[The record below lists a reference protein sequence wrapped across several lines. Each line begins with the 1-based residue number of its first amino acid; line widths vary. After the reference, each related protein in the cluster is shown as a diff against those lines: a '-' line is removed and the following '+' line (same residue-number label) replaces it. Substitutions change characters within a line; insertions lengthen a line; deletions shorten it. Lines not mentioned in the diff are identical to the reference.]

1 MGVIDGR
8 VAIITGGARGIG
20 ASISRLFAREGAS
33 LVINDL
39 GGAPDGSGGDEG
51 PAQQVADEIA
61 AAGGRAVADGG
72 DIGDVATGERLVRTA
87 VERYGQLDIVV
98 NVAGILRDRMI
109 FNLPEQDWDEVIRV
123 HLKGHY
129 STVRPA
135 SAYWREQRNPQ
146 GHYRVIN
153 FTSVSGLDGSP
164 GQPNYAAAKMGI
176 VGLTYSLAQGLA
188 RYGVTAN
195 AIAPGAATRLTAT
208 VPAGKRVSRE
218 EESTA
223 ERPSA
228 EDQRM
233 SPDNIAPVALY
244 LASERSDW
252 LTGRV
257 ISAVGFE
264 VGLYEN
270 PQIIRQ
276 LSAPAPWEY
285 DRLAS
290 AIEGSFRPVA
300 NGLPRSLF
308 AGQLGNG

>member
-20 ASISRLFAREGAS
+20 ASISRLFAEQGAS

-39 GGAPDGSGGDEG
+39 GGAPDGSGSDGG
-51 PAQQVADEIA
+51 PAKEIADEITA
-61 AAGGRAVADGG
+61 KGGSAVSDGG
-72 DIGDVATGERLVRTA
+72 DIADVATGERLVKTA
-87 VERYGQLDIVV
+87 VEQFGKLDIVV

-109 FNLPEQDWDEVIRV
+109 FNLVEADWDAVIRV

-208 VPAGKRVSRE
+208 VPSDKRVQRE
-218 EESTA
+218 DRPAEED
-223 ERPSA
+223 R
-228 EDQRM
+228 RM

-244 LASERSDW
+244 MASEASDW

-257 ISAVGFE
+257 VSSSGYE

-276 LSAPAPWEY
+276 VSAPEPWEY

-290 AIEGSFRPVA
+290 ALESSFRPAA

-308 AGQLGNG
+308 ASQLSTN

>member
-20 ASISRLFAREGAS
+20 ASISRLFAAEGAS
-33 LVINDL
+33 VVINDL
-39 GGAPDGSGGDEG
+39 GGAPDGSGSDGG
-51 PAQQVADEIA
+51 PAKEIADEIT
-61 AAGGRAVADGG
+61 AAGGKAVSDGG
-72 DIGDVATGERLVRTA
+72 DIADVATGERLVKTA
-87 VERYGQLDIVV
+87 VEQFGKLDIVV

-109 FNLPEQDWDEVIRV
+109 FNLVEADWDAVIRV

-208 VPAGKRVSRE
+208 VPSDKRVERE
-218 EESTA
+218 N
-223 ERPSA
+223 RPA
-228 EDQRM
+228 DEDRRM

-244 LASERSDW
+244 MASEASDW

-257 ISAVGFE
+257 VSSSGYE

-276 LSAPAPWEY
+276 VSAPEPWEY

-290 AIEGSFRPVA
+290 ALESSFRPAA

-308 AGQLGNG
+308 ASQLSTN

>member
-20 ASISRLFAREGAS
+20 ASISRLFAQEGAS
-33 LVINDL
+33 VVINDL
-39 GGAPDGSGGDEG
+39 GGNADGTGGDQG
-51 PAQQVADEIA
+51 PAKQIADEIV
-61 AAGGRAVADGG
+61 AAGGQAVPDGG
-72 DIGDVATGERLVRTA
+72 DIGNVATGERLVQTA
-87 VERYGQLDIVV
+87 VDQFGKLDIVV

-109 FNLPEQDWDEVIRV
+109 FNLPESDWDEVIRV

-135 SAYWREQRNPQ
+135 SVYWREQRNPG

-208 VPAGKRVSRE
+208 VPAGKRVSRKEPDGRPE
-218 EESTA
+218 EEL
-223 ERPSA
+223 ER
-228 EDQRM
+228 

-244 LASERSDW
+244 QASERSGW

-257 ISAVGFE
+257 VSSAGFE
-264 VGLYEN
+264 VGLYQN

-276 LSAPAPWEY
+276 LSSTGPWEY
-285 DRLAS
+285 GRLAQMME
-290 AIEGSFRPVA
+290 ASFRPVA
-300 NGLPRSLF
+300 DGLPPSLF
-308 AGQLGNG
+308 ASQLDKK

>member
-20 ASISRLFAREGAS
+20 ASISRLFASEGAS

-39 GGAPDGSGGDEG
+39 GGAPDGTGGDEG
-51 PAQQVADEIA
+51 PAKQIADEIV
-61 AAGGRAVADGG
+61 AAGGAAVSDGG
-72 DIGDVATGERLVRTA
+72 DIRNGATGERLVATA
-87 VERYGQLDIVV
+87 VERYGKLDIVV

-109 FNLPEQDWDEVIRV
+109 FNLAEQDWDAVIRV
-123 HLKGHY
+123 HLKGDY

-146 GHYRVIN
+146 GHYRIIN
-153 FTSVSGLDGSP
+153 FTSISGLDGSP

-195 AIAPGAATRLTAT
+195 AIAPGAATRMTAT
-208 VPAGKRVSRE
+208 IPEGKRVSRIEGLSE
-218 EESTA
+218 EDI
-223 ERPSA
+223 ER
-228 EDQRM
+228 

-257 ISAVGFE
+257 ISAAGFD
-264 VGLYEN
+264 VGLYAN

-276 LSAPAPWEY
+276 LSAPGPWQYEE
-285 DRLAS
+285 LAS
-290 AIEGSFRPVA
+290 HMERSFRPA
-300 NGLPRSLF
+300 ADGLPPSL
-308 AGQLGNG
+308 

>member
-20 ASISRLFAREGAS
+20 ASISRLFAEQGAS

-39 GGAPDGSGGDEG
+39 GGAPDGSGSDGG
-51 PAQQVADEIA
+51 PAKEIADEIT

-72 DIGDVATGERLVRTA
+72 DIGDVATGERLVAAA
-87 VERYGQLDIVV
+87 VEHYGKLDIVV

-153 FTSVSGLDGSP
+153 FTSVAGLDGSP

-195 AIAPGAATRLTAT
+195 AIAPSAATRLVAT
-208 VPAGKRVSRE
+208 VPDDKR
-218 EESTA
+218 A
-223 ERPSA
+223 LQDRPA
-228 EDQRM
+228 DDAPRR
-233 SPDNIAPVALY
+233 SPDNVAALALY
-244 LASERSDW
+244 LASERADW
-252 LTGRV
+252 ITGRV
-257 ISAVGFE
+257 LENWGFDI
-264 VGLYEN
+264 GLYAN
-270 PQIIRQ
+270 PTVVATA
-276 LSAPAPWEY
+276 SSDVPWTFDALA
-285 DRLAS
+285 DRM
-290 AIEGSFRPVA
+290 EGSFRPV
-300 NGLPRSLF
+300 
-308 AGQLGNG
+308 

>member
-8 VAIITGGARGIG
+8 VAIITGGGRGIG
-20 ASISRLFAREGAS
+20 ASISRLFGRDGAA
-33 LVINDL
+33 VVVNDL
-39 GGAPDGSGGDEG
+39 GGGPDGTGSDDG
-51 PAQQVADEIA
+51 PAKQIADAIV
-61 AAGGRAVADGG
+61 AAGGKAVADGG
-72 DIGDVATGERLVRTA
+72 DIGDTATGERLVRTA
-87 VERYGQLDIVV
+87 VEQFGRLDIVV

-109 FNLPEQDWDEVIRV
+109 FNLSEQDWDEVIRV

-164 GQPNYAAAKMGI
+164 GQPNYAAAKMGV

-208 VPAGKRVSRE
+208 VPQDKRAVRE
-218 EESTA
+218 G
-223 ERPSA
+223 RPSE
-228 EDQRM
+228 EDLEH

-244 LASERSDW
+244 LASEQSDW

-257 ISAVGFE
+257 VSSSGFE

-276 LSAPAPWEY
+276 LSSAGPWDY
-285 DRLAS
+285 QKLATMM
-290 AIEGSFRPVA
+290 ERSFRPVA
-300 NGLPRSLF
+300 NGLPASVF
-308 AGQLGNG
+308 ASQLANK

>member
-1 MGVIDGR
+1 MGIIEGR

-20 ASISRLFAREGAS
+20 ASISRLFAAQGAS

-39 GGAPDGSGGDEG
+39 GGAADGSGSDQG
-51 PAQQVADEIA
+51 PAEQIADEIT
-61 AAGGRAVADGG
+61 AAGGTAVSDGG
-72 DIGDVATGERLVRTA
+72 DISDVATGERLVNTA
-87 VERYGQLDIVV
+87 VDRFGRLDIVV

-109 FNLPEQDWDEVIRV
+109 FNLSEQDWDDVIRV

-135 SAYWREQRNPQ
+135 AAYWREQRNPQ

-153 FTSVSGLDGSP
+153 FTSISGLDGSP

-195 AIAPGAATRLTAT
+195 AIAPGAATRMTAT
-208 VPAGKRVSRE
+208 VPSGKGMARE
-218 EESTA
+218 E
-223 ERPSA
+223 RPA
-228 EDQRM
+228 DEDRRR

-244 LASERSDW
+244 MASEQSDW

-257 ISAVGFE
+257 VSSAGYE

-285 DRLAS
+285 YRLAA
-290 AIEGSFRPVA
+290 AIEGSFRPA
-300 NGLPRSLF
+300 ADGLPRSLF
-308 AGQLGNG
+308 ASQLSTN

>member
-8 VAIITGGARGIG
+8 VAIVTGGGRGIG
-20 ASISRLFAREGAS
+20 ASICLLFAKEGAA
-33 LVINDL
+33 VVVNDL
-39 GGAPDGSGGDEG
+39 GGFTDGTGSDEG
-51 PAQQVADEIA
+51 PAKQIADEIV
-61 AAGGRAVADGG
+61 AAGGQAVADGG

-87 VERYGQLDIVV
+87 VEQFGKLDIVV

-109 FNLPEQDWDEVIRV
+109 FNLPEEDWDAVVRV

-129 STVRPA
+129 VTCKPA
-135 SAYWREQRNPQ
+135 AAYWREQRNPQ

-176 VGLTYSLAQGLA
+176 IGLTYSLAQGLA

-208 VPAGKRVSRE
+208 VPEDKRVVRE
-218 EESTA
+218 DRPPEDDP
-223 ERPSA
+223 ER
-228 EDQRM
+228 
-233 SPDNIAPVALY
+233 SPDNIAPVALFM
-244 LASERSDW
+244 ASEQSDW

-257 ISAVGFE
+257 VSSSGYD

-276 LSAPAPWEY
+276 VSAPGPWEY
-285 DRLAS
+285 QRLAR
-290 AIEGSFRPVA
+290 ELEHSFRPAA
-300 NGLPRSLF
+300 NGLPPSVF
-308 AGQLGNG
+308 ASQIGRN

>member
-20 ASISRLFAREGAS
+20 ASISRLFASEGAS

-39 GGAPDGSGGDEG
+39 GSGPDGQGDDQG
-51 PAQQVADEIA
+51 PAKQIADEIA
-61 AAGGRAVADGG
+61 AAGGKATADGG
-72 DIGDVATGERLVRTA
+72 DIADIATGQQLVKTA
-87 VERYGQLDIVV
+87 VEQYGRLDIVV

-109 FNLPEQDWDEVIRV
+109 FNMAEEDWDQVIRV

-135 SAYWREQRNPQ
+135 SAYWRSQRNPR
-146 GHYRVIN
+146 GHYRIIN

-208 VPAGKRVSRE
+208 IPTDKQVKRDGQPSDQDI
-218 EESTA
+218 
-223 ERPSA
+223 ER
-228 EDQRM
+228 

-244 LASERSDW
+244 LAAERSDW

-257 ISAVGFE
+257 ISSAGFD

-270 PQIIRQ
+270 PRIIRQ
-276 LSAPAPWEY
+276 LSAPGPWEY
-285 DRLAS
+285 GKLAQS
-290 AIEGSFRPVA
+290 IEKSFRPAA
-300 NGLPRSLF
+300 NGLPQSLF
-308 AGQLGNG
+308 ASQLTTS

>member
-20 ASISRLFAREGAS
+20 ASISRLFAAEGGAV
-33 LVINDL
+33 VINDL
-39 GGAPDGSGGDEG
+39 GGAPDGSGSDGG
-51 PAQQVADEIA
+51 PAKEIADEITA
-61 AAGGRAVADGG
+61 KGGKAVSDGG
-72 DIGDVATGERLVRTA
+72 DIADVATGERLVKTA
-87 VERYGQLDIVV
+87 VEQFGKLDIVV

-109 FNLPEQDWDEVIRV
+109 FNLVEEDWDAVIRV

-208 VPAGKRVSRE
+208 VPTDKRVVRE
-218 EESTA
+218 DRPAEED
-223 ERPSA
+223 R
-228 EDQRM
+228 RM

-244 LASERSDW
+244 MASEQSDW

-257 ISAVGFE
+257 VSSSGYE

-276 LSAPAPWEY
+276 VSAPEPWEY

-290 AIEGSFRPVA
+290 ALESSFRPAA

-308 AGQLGNG
+308 ASQLSTN